1 VVCVAGVAGVELV
14 DDEVAPVDGVVD
26 ELVEDELVEDELVED
41 ELVEDEVVVVLVV
54 VVLVDDVVEVVGQ
67 VVVGCGFGWCVLVWV
82 GVG

>member
-14 DDEVAPVDGVVD
+14 VDDEVAPVDGVV
-26 ELVEDELVEDELVED
+26 DELVEDELVED